1 MIDLEELYKFYNMN
15 QYDQDTIQFTPNF
28 IPGKY
33 AVNKGK
39 NEYMGLIYDEFIK
52 DKDESYYTYEFILV
66 NNGKIIAMGNEQGR
80 CGGITCYCKN
90 KDFAERVKKSPAYEK
105 VKHLPIAS
113 PDELEEPIYK
123 YFTTSKEY
131 EEYFNGL

>member
-1 MIDLEELYKFYNMN
+1 MEEFNIC
-15 QYDQDTIQFTPNF
+15 QYDQDTILFTPNF

-52 DKDESYYTYEFILV
+52 DKDNERFVYDFILV
-66 NNGKIIAMGNEQGR
+66 NNGKIIAMGDEQGR

-90 KDFAERVKKSPAYEK
+90 KDFTERIKTSKAYEK

-113 PDELEEPIYK
+113 PEELEEPIYK
-123 YFTTSKEY
+123 YFATAKEY
-131 EEYFNGL
+131 EEYFNNL